1 MRLMIAIAIVFLTIL
16 LLTGL
21 LYRPARVGPDFID
34 PVRIETNPVCSERA
48 VQCVTDGDCDRCQDG
63 NVFEIRCQD
72 HMGRR
77 YCLPK
82 KPDQPCNMDHGG
94 QWMWTGWADSKNRDW
109 ECLCA
114 YPEIA
119 GNKGCTEINPNVC
132 RGGTFTFP
140 KNSKRGPRPE
150 DCECPPSTFRIVTE
164 GNVPMCIKRN
174 KTSCFDEDTCRQFYS
189 SL

>member
-21 LYRPARVGPDFID
+21 SYRPARVGPDFID
-34 PVRIETNPVCSERA
+34 PVRVETNPVCSERT
-48 VQCVTDGDCDRCQDG
+48 VQCVTHGDCDRCQDG
-63 NVFEIRCQD
+63 NVFEMKCQD
-72 HMGRR
+72 
-77 YCLPK
+77 L
-82 KPDQPCNMDHGG
+82 
-94 QWMWTGWADSKNRDW
+94 
-109 ECLCA
+109 
-114 YPEIA
+114 
-119 GNKGCTEINPNVC
+119 INPNVC

-174 KTSCFDEDTCRQFYS
+174 KTSCFDDDTCRQFYS